1 MFRDIVFYLLA
12 LLIPIYFLM
21 VVIGNYTRGRGISN
35 LSNKSNLPSINVVGY
50 SLASAYPSYAPKG
63 FGGDSMQALPDIK
76 LNPWFVTGFAD
87 AESSFTM
94 SVFKSKTAAIGWT
107 IEPCFI
113 ITLHIKDIELL
124 NKIQLFFGVGSV
136 STTGNKFAR
145 YRVRSRQDLKVIIA
159 HFEKY
164 PLQTS
169 KFINFMSF
177 CKILEH
183 MNNKLHAT
191 VPGFLKLLSLI
202 NRLNNP
208 LSESLLEN
216 LAPLGKIPNVDLE
229 LSSVESLNIKDKLD
243 PWWISGFATGESSFT
258 FFTRKRVNAAGNIVK
273 DYTLIFEIGQK
284 SENFYLLNLIVSSM
298 GFGKVYTEKRGIS
311 KFRLVPRDQI
321 FKDLVPF
328 FEKYPLE
335 GNKALQYSVWIKIV
349 DALYKNPRSAH
360 RENKVETLIKELS
373 SLNK

>member
-1 MFRDIVFYLLA
+1 
-12 LLIPIYFLM
+12 M
-21 VVIGNYTRGRGISN
+21 VVIDNYAKGRGISN
-35 LSNKSNLPSINVVGY
+35 LNNKSNLPGTNVVRDSSGIPFG
-50 SLASAYPSYAPKG
+50 SARN
-63 FGGDSMQALPDIK
+63 PDIK

-87 AESSFTM
+87 AESSFSM

-136 STTGNKFAR
+136 STIGNKVAR
-145 YRVRSRQDLKVIIA
+145 YRVRSRQDLKIIIA

-164 PLQTS
+164 PLQTT

-183 MNNKLHAT
+183 MNNRQHAT

-202 NRLNNP
+202 NKLNNP
-208 LSESLLEN
+208 LSESLLAN
-216 LAPLGKIPNVDLE
+216 LAPLGKIPNVELE
-229 LSSVESLNIKDKLD
+229 LYSAESLNIKDKLE

-284 SENFYLLNLIVSSM
+284 SDNLYLLNLIVNSF
-298 GFGKVYTEKRGIS
+298 GFGKVYTEKRGLS

-321 FKDLVPF
+321 LNDLVPF
-328 FEKYPLE
+328 FDKYPLE

-349 DALYKNPRSAH
+349 DVLHKNPRSTH